1 MVDKQKLFAGVDIG
15 GQWTKIAISDSK
27 GKILHKSRIQTLK
40 EKGPVQTLERSRDEL
55 CRFGGSFCAVCI
67 GVPGTLPKSR
77 DEIAF
82 APNLPGWSGFPIK
95 KSAEDVF
102 GIPVFVENDS
112 NLATFGEYHAYGR
125 KFKTLCAFTL
135 GTGVG
140 GGLVIRRKLF
150 KGTNGYAAEFGHMII
165 QKDGEQCG
173 CGSRGCLEAY
183 ASERALLKIAER
195 HGIRNVSAMD
205 IFKFAERDD
214 IKFCKIVN
222 EYCANLAAGI
232 LSIVRIVDP
241 DAVVIS
247 GGLSLAGKILQV
259 MLMSHLSEN
268 SMGQTRIRVLIG
280 KLGGYAGAIG
290 AAHYARECSL
300 PEKASKKF

>member
-1 MVDKQKLFAGVDIG
+1 MKNLFAGIDIG
-15 GQWTKIAISDSK
+15 GQWSKIAAADSN
-27 GKILHKSRIQTLK
+27 GKVLHRTRIQTLK
-40 EKGPVQTLERSRDEL
+40 EKGPVQTLERSREEL
-55 CRFGGSFCAVCI
+55 AKIGHCSAICI

-77 DEIAF
+77 EEIAF

-95 KSAEDVF
+95 KSAEDALGVP
-102 GIPVFVENDS
+102 IFVENDA
-112 NLATFGEYHAYGR
+112 NLAAFGEYHAYGR
-125 KFKTLCAFTL
+125 KYKTLCAFTL

-150 KGTNGYAAEFGHMII
+150 TGANGYAAEFGHMII

-183 ASERALLKIAER
+183 ASERALLKVAEK
-195 HGIRNVSAMD
+195 HGVRNVTAID

-214 IKFCKIVN
+214 MKFCKIVN
-222 EYCANLAAGI
+222 EYCSNLSAGI
-232 LSIVRIVDP
+232 LSIVRIIDP

-247 GGLSLAGKILQV
+247 GGLSLAGKSLQV

-268 SMGQTRIRVLIG
+268 TMGQTKIRLLIG

-290 AAHYARECSL
+290 AAHYARENAVETS
-300 PEKASKKF
+300 